1 MKRVILIVAGIVIA
15 GLCLSLAQGVSYGKN
30 PQVGKF
36 AKVNGIQLYYEVYG
50 EGQPL
55 LLLHGNGGS
64 IAGRANLI
72 PDLAKKYKV
81 IAVDNRCHGK
91 SGCSKE
97 LNYELMAS
105 DINGLL
111 NQLKIDS
118 AYIWGHSDGGIIGLI
133 MGYQY
138 PAKVKKLVAT
148 GANVQPDNTALEPY
162 IVEMMK
168 NYKAIPDTL
177 MQKHIRLMVE
187 HPNIAFTDLGKIK
200 APVLIMAGDRDA
212 VLLEHSVKIFKAIPN
227 SNLCIVPATTHFISD
242 EKPNLMLYWLK
253 EFFDKP
259 FSKPSTVDWA
269 KNMAAQLMPQ
279 GSKQ

>member
-1 MKRVILIVAGIVIA
+1 MKRLILIVAGIVIA

-30 PQVGKF
+30 PHVGKF
-36 AKVNGIQLYYEVYG
+36 ANVNGIQLYYEVYG

-72 PDLAKKYKV
+72 PELAKKYRV

-138 PAKVKKLVAT
+138 PVKVKKLVAT

-162 IVEMMK
+162 IVAMMK

-187 HPNIAFTDLGKIK
+187 HPNIAFTDLGKIT
-200 APVLIMAGDRDA
+200 APVMIMAGDRDA

-259 FSKPSTVDWA
+259 FSKPSTVEWA
-269 KNMAAQLMPQ
+269 KRMASQLMPQ
-279 GSKQ
+279 ESK

>member
-1 MKRVILIVAGIVIA
+1 MKRLILIAVGIVIA
-15 GLCLSLAQGVSYGKN
+15 GLCISMAQGVAYGKN
-30 PQVGKF
+30 SQSGKF
-36 AKVNGIQLYYEVYG
+36 ANVNGIQLYYEVYG

-72 PDLAKKYKV
+72 PELAKKYRV

-138 PAKVKKLVAT
+138 PVKVKKLVAT
-148 GANVQPDNTALEPY
+148 GANVQPDNTALEFF

-187 HPNIAFTDLGKIK
+187 HPNLAFTDLGKIT
-200 APVLIMAGDRDA
+200 APVMVMAGDRDA

-242 EKPNLMLYWLK
+242 EKPSLMLYWLK

-259 FSKPSTVDWA
+259 FSKPSTVEWA
-269 KNMAAQLMPQ
+269 KKAAAQLMPQ
-279 GSKQ
+279 GSK